1 MRSSADPSLILYKET
16 AEDMVWGQ
24 RLKPLRA
31 GWLHFLTFNL
41 ISLNSISFFSAA
53 VQTETDLAA
62 GVVEE
67 FFIFSNSFSLIFG
80 RILHL
85 FMFFFFSCCSFLTAL
100 KHSPPPNTPSSLTL
114 PTSLHS
120 PDTLQ
125 LLSFYF

>member
-16 AEDMVWGQ
+16 TEDMVWGQ

-85 FMFFFFSCCSFLTAL
+85 FMGFFSPAVHF
-100 KHSPPPNTPSSLTL
+100 
-114 PTSLHS
+114 
-120 PDTLQ
+120 
-125 LLSFYF
+125 